1 LTVHRPEGAPT
12 RGRWRS
18 GNFERLFDGL
28 DWDARVQRL
37 QRVESGGAIFCAYL
51 DSRPKRSGHP
61 CKRSESWRDMDPGL
75 SALGRSEEEKAKI
88 KAGLLAATPLGRLGD
103 PDETAKAITFLASDD
118 SS

>member
-1 LTVHRPEGAPT
+1 MVDGGSVILNASSTASTGTPAFSVYSASKAAVQSFARTWILDLRDRGIRVNAVSPGAT
-12 RGRWRS
+12 WT
-18 GNFERLFDGL
+18 
-28 DWDARVQRL
+28 
-37 QRVESGGAIFCAYL
+37 
-51 DSRPKRSGHP
+51 
-61 CKRSESWRDMDPGL
+61 PGL